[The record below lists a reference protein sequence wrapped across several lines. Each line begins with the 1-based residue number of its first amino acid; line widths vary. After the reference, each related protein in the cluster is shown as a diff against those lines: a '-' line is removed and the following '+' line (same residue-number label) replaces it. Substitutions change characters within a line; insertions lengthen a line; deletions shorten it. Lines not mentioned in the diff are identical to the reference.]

1 MIRVYDGAICSADL
15 WLVFSP
21 PWKLVLNDN
30 FKKKSLIVFCGSGCC
45 ITLLKVYSWFS
56 QKWIFMQSSLI
67 IGRDQPLIN
76 GSTINARDGKSA
88 DWLWLIENVE
98 LELDSKEASC
108 CSAYPIPDGRC
119 DPDGNSGPERMG
131 KGRLERTEVNL
142 VCELVLSTLLK
153 SHLSQVRGFPLASP
167 PLCLPLLHLGISFIN
182 KIEAGNFTKH
192 HIFFFFYKNSS
203 NSWGDRT
210 YQELMSF
217 LHVVTSFDFFFPVEI
232 SCFWG
237 PDRDPTGAWSP
248 RIQWPGLGLYLWSY
262 EEEALRDC
270 LFSLPPL
277 PFLYV
282 SAA

>member
-1 MIRVYDGAICSADL
+1 
-15 WLVFSP
+15 
-21 PWKLVLNDN
+21 
-30 FKKKSLIVFCGSGCC
+30 
-45 ITLLKVYSWFS
+45 
-56 QKWIFMQSSLI
+56 MQSSLI

-76 GSTINARDGKSA
+76 GSTINARDGKRA

-153 SHLSQVRGFPLASP
+153 SHLSQVRGFPLDSP
-167 PLCLPLLHLGISFIN
+167 PLCLPLLHLGNSFIY

-192 HIFFFFYKNSS
+192 HNFFFFFYKNSS

-217 LHVVTSFDFFFPVEI
+217 LHVVTSFDFFSSGNFLLLR
-232 SCFWG
+232 S
-237 PDRDPTGAWSP
+237 RS
-248 RIQWPGLGLYLWSY
+248 GLYRSLVPQDPMTRAWTVFMILWGESF
-262 EEEALRDC
+262 ERLFILSSSLALLIFERC
-270 LFSLPPL
+270 LKCLQSRMQEL
-277 PFLYV
+277 
-282 SAA
+282 